1 MLFGL
6 KSTDIEEAQL
16 TVKKTRLY
24 PENNFL
30 LIDNRKIPF
39 SKFSDQLLVNPE
51 KFMKVF
57 VDRLKAFQEYADKRG
72 LCEITIILTAKDN
85 NLGIKEMVKYLY
97 DAVDRLKHRVAWK
110 KIKKDLKLYI
120 STIEPHSS
128 GKPHLNVVFWLPEE
142 NAEEFIE
149 DLLSKFKSPQIYIMS
164 SFIPSNFNCKERV
177 NQKTGILELVCAKD
191 DLEGFVIK
199 TDKSML
205 DYATKNIRK
214 IAKQL
219 QQKKDEVS
227 ELLAWYLVN
236 NITYFR
242 MSQNLGPMSVYK
254 HVNKIFS
261 LLNFTELWASGD
273 IQAWKQNKS
282 LDKITQGEV
291 LLWERSEKLS
301 CSSSYKGKK
310 INKNSISPYSI
321 NFENPER
328 EILCHGSLKT
338 IVQQN
343 GMQKFEITL
352 SENGENLDFSSDE
365 NEKVADLENSN
376 TEGLQKI
383 MREIQDMQFAMQQ
396 FMEKTSEEQK
406 KVLKE
411 IQQKNEK
418 TDLVTD
424 DIEYIGTKELAK
436 KFDIKIGSQKNLRGR
451 VNNPLPFHQDIN
463 NGKISYYVPDIK
475 EWKYKQKVK

>member
-6 KSTDIEEAQL
+6 KSTDIEEAQSII
-16 TVKKTRLY
+16 KKTRLY

-30 LIDNRKIPF
+30 SIHNRKIPF
-39 SKFSDQLLVNPE
+39 ADFSDQLLVNPE
-51 KFMKVF
+51 KFMRVF
-57 VDRLKAFQEYADKRG
+57 TDRLNAFQEYANKRG

-85 NLGIKEMVKYLY
+85 NLEIKEMVKYLY

-120 STIEPHSS
+120 STVEPHDS

-149 DLLSKFKSPQIYIMS
+149 DLLSKFKTPQIYIMS
-164 SFIPSNFNCKERV
+164 SFIPGSFNCKERV
-177 NQKTGILELVCAKD
+177 NQKTERLESVCTKD
-191 DLEGFVIK
+191 GHEGFVVK
-199 TDKSML
+199 ADTSML

-219 QQKKDEVS
+219 QRKKDEVS

-242 MSQNLGPMSVYK
+242 MSQTLGPMSVYK

-261 LLNFTELWASGD
+261 LLNFTELWTSGD
-273 IQAWKQNKS
+273 IQVWKQNNS

-291 LLWERSEKLS
+291 LLWEKSEKLS
-301 CSSSYKGKK
+301 YSSSYKGKK
-310 INKNSISPYSI
+310 INKNSVSPYSI
-321 NFENPER
+321 NFENPET
-328 EILCHGSLKT
+328 EILCSGSLKT

-352 SENGENLDFSSDE
+352 SENGENLDYSSDE
-365 NEKVADLENSN
+365 YEKVVDLVNSN
-376 TEGLQKI
+376 TEKLEKRI
-383 MREIQDMQFAMQQ
+383 RTIQDMQLAMQQ
-396 FMEKTSEEQK
+396 SMEKIFEEQK

-411 IQQKNEK
+411 IQQQNEK

-451 VNNPLPFHQDIN
+451 VNNPLPYHQDME
-463 NGKISYYVPDIK
+463 NGKISYYVPNIR